1 MKDQTDSCDNSAFHA
16 SLWNVDEKGFNSD
29 SLPRAVVAGR
39 PGLVRQQHMKSE
51 EHMTANICINA
62 CGSNKPP
69 QLIFNRKQLATS
81 LVANG
86 PPGSLYSTSSKGSID
101 QELFLLWFRNI
112 FLAHTTHDQTQQ
124 LVMDNYSSHI
134 SLAIIKL
141 ERASNVII
149 LALPSKTMHILQPL
163 DTAVFRS
170 LAAHYATFTTSVWL
184 MKPNH
189 RLNIAAIF

>member
-1 MKDQTDSCDNSAFHA
+1 MKDQTDYCDNSEFHA

-29 SLPRAVVAGR
+29 SLPRAVVVGR
-39 PGLVRQQHMKSE
+39 TGFVRQQHTKSQD
-51 EHMTANICINA
+51 HVSANICINA

-69 QLIFNRKQLATS
+69 QLIFYRKQLVTS

-86 PPGSLYSTSSKGSID
+86 PPGSLYNTSSKGSMD
-101 QELFLLWFRNI
+101 QELFFLWFRSI
-112 FLAHTTHDQTQQ
+112 FLAHTTHNQTQQ
-124 LVMDNYSSHI
+124 LVMDNHSNHI

-141 ERASNVII
+141 ARASNVII

-170 LAAHYATFTTSVWL
+170 LAAHYATITTSGGC
-184 MKPNH
+184 
-189 RLNIAAIF
+189 